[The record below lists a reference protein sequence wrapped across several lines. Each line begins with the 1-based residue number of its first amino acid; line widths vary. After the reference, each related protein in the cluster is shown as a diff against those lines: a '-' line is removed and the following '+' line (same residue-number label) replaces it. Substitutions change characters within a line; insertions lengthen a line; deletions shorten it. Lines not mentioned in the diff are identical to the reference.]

1 NGFPLSKTPAPQHG
15 ATFDL
20 HSVPSRRSS
29 VLTSA
34 ATGANVI
41 SALNAAT
48 SATIDAA
55 RLSGTV
61 TKQGNTFNAANQL
74 VQLDATGRLPAVDGS
89 QLTNIT
95 APPSG
100 AASGDLT
107 DNYPS
112 PTIRISAATG
122 ANVIAAL
129 NAATS
134 ATIDAARLSATV
146 TKQGNT

>member
-48 SATIDAA
+48 TATIDAA
-55 RLSGTV
+55 RLSSTV

-89 QLTNIT
+89 ELTNIT

-129 NAATS
+129 NTGS
-134 ATIDAARLSATV
+134 AHVSTAVPLPS
-146 TKQGNT
+146 